1 MTHQIDIILL
11 YAKDRLN
18 RIKKSINDLK
28 DTKIIHSILKK
39 LIYKNNSKM
48 NQKLL
53 QIHQM
58 TKIKIYVKNLIFQ
71 TTKNGTF
78 SNVISSKFTE
88 YKKRTA
94 ITSSKDM

>member
-1 MTHQIDIILL
+1 MTHQIDITLL
-11 YAKDRLN
+11 YAKGHLS

-71 TTKNGTF
+71 TPKNGTF